1 MTGVDNPS
9 IGQMIAEE
17 LRKRLI
23 ELEAEVQVGFA
34 GAQDRLDAVRSLLN
48 LWNSFAFEHI
58 VKRSDLVPPAAF
70 ELHSSRSKTAIGRSS
85 SRHSVRMSSTSLSNR
100 GPTPAPCCS
109 SISMTSS
116 CSSLRRPCGT
126 TIPRS
131 NRIARNWLINAVRSA
146 TKRSLELVFST
157 RQNAWSD
164 ASRLR

>member
-9 IGQMIAEE
+9 IGEMIAEE

-58 VKRSDLVPPAAF
+58 VKRPDLVPPAAF

-85 SRHSVRMSSTSLSNR
+85 AHHSVRMSSTSLSNR

-126 TIPRS
+126 TSQTARS
-131 NRIARNWLINAVRSA
+131 AMCLASLRSIRSA
-146 TKRSLELVFST
+146 TISYSSG
-157 RQNAWSD
+157 NAQ
-164 ASRLR
+164 RRP